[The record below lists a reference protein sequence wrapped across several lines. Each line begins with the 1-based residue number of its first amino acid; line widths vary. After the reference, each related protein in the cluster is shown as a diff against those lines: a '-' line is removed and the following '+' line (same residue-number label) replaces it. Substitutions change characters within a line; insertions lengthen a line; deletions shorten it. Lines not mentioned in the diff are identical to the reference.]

1 LQTNWTEVAES
12 FDDMNLREEVL
23 RGIYG
28 FGFEKV
34 RVLFIVWP

>member
-1 LQTNWTEVAES
+1 
-12 FDDMNLREEVL
+12 MNLREEVL

-34 RVLFIVWP
+34 CLQFLFVMFLWRFRNF